1 MVFQEVAVN
10 APVNQ
15 LKMAII
21 GGGERCRSLLRI
33 LEAGKLTGMD
43 VEIVGVAD
51 INPDAA
57 GFVCA
62 REQSIFTTENYEDLF
77 TIPGL
82 ELIVNLT
89 GRIDVSG
96 EISAKKPDTVS
107 VLDSKASRLFQ
118 EIVKAV
124 LDSGEQIEAQKE
136 ELKLSHSFI
145 RTLAEVTVV
154 GAMVLD
160 LNNRVVWINKAALKG
175 SRLRREE
182 ALGKFCFQISH
193 NSSLPCDMDD
203 SFCPMKETL
212 KTGQSS
218 HAIHEHV
225 YDDRAVYCDVS
236 TFPLFNSKGEVA
248 QVLEVIRDITEE
260 LNDRVEQRTM
270 SIKKDLS
277 KLVQEDKMISLGKM
291 VASVAHE
298 INNPIGSI
306 INFNKYILRSIEKGG
321 PDENELEE
329 FKNYLELSIREAQRS
344 GKIVNNLLT
353 FSRQQPVESKRIN
366 LAELFNRIIAL
377 TRHKMELSNIHCSL
391 DLAEQDLAV
400 QGDYTQIQQCFTN
413 FVFNSIEAMP
423 NGGSL
428 TIRAGESEKQH
439 AVRVEITDSG
449 EGIPEEN
456 IDRIFEPFFST
467 KSDTSGVG
475 LGLSMVYGIIKEHRG
490 EIKVD
495 STPGQGTTFVVTLPS
510 AERETYQNE

>member
-1 MVFQEVAVN
+1 MSTTIN
-10 APVNQ
+10 K

-21 GGGERCRSLLRI
+21 GGGRRCRSLLKI
-33 LEAGKLTGMD
+33 LETGKLTGLQ
-43 VEIVGVAD
+43 VEIAGVAD

-57 GFVCA
+57 GVVYA
-62 REQSIFTTENYEDLF
+62 GKKSIFTTQNYEDLLS
-77 TIPGL
+77 IPGL
-82 ELIVNLT
+82 ELVINLT
-89 GRIDVSG
+89 GKVDLSND
-96 EISAKKPDTVS
+96 ISEKKPDSVS
-107 VLDSKASRLFQ
+107 ILNNKTSKLFQ

-160 LNNRVVWINKAALKG
+160 LNKRVIWINESALKG
-175 SRLRREE
+175 SRIRRDE

-193 NSSLPCDMDD
+193 NSSRACDMDN

-218 HAIHEHV
+218 HAIHEHI
-225 YDDRAVYCDVS
+225 YGDRPVYCDVS
-236 TFPLFNSKGEVA
+236 TFPLFNSHGEVA

-260 LNDRVEQRTM
+260 LNDRVEKRTM

-277 KLVQEDKMISLGKM
+277 RLVQEDKMISLGKM

-306 INFNKYILRSIEKGG
+306 INFNKYILRSIEKGV
-321 PDENELEE
+321 PDGNELEE
-329 FKNYLELSIREAQRS
+329 FKTYLELSIREAQRS
-344 GKIVNNLLT
+344 GMIVNNLLT
-353 FSRQQPVESKRIN
+353 FSRQQPMETKRID
-366 LAELFNRIIAL
+366 LSELFDRIVAL
-377 TRHKMELSNIHCSL
+377 TGHKMELSDIRCKLELEN
-391 DLAEQDLAV
+391 ENLAV
-400 QGDYTQIQQCFTN
+400 LGDYTQIQQCFTN
-413 FVFNSIEAMP
+413 FVFNSIDAMP
-423 NGGSL
+423 DGGEL
-428 TIRAGESEKQH
+428 AIRAGENAGEQT
-439 AVRVEITDSG
+439 VQVEITDTG

-475 LGLSMVYGIIKEHRG
+475 LGLSMVYGIIREHRG

-495 STPGQGTTFVVTLPS
+495 SVPGKGTTFVVTLPA
-510 AERETYQNE
+510 AEQEPLEKQ

>member
-1 MVFQEVAVN
+1 MSTTIN
-10 APVNQ
+10 K

-21 GGGERCRSLLRI
+21 GGGQRCRSLLKI
-33 LEAGKLTGMD
+33 LDTGKLTGLQ
-43 VEIVGVAD
+43 VEIAGVAD

-57 GFVCA
+57 GMVYA
-62 REQSIFTTENYEDLF
+62 GQKSIFTTENYEDLLS
-77 TIPGL
+77 IPGL
-82 ELIVNLT
+82 ELVINLT
-89 GRIDVSG
+89 GSVDLSR
-96 EISAKKPDTVS
+96 EISEKKPDSVS
-107 VLDSKASRLFQ
+107 ILNNKTSKLFQ

-160 LNNRVVWINKAALKG
+160 LNNRVIWINEAALKG
-175 SRLRREE
+175 SRLSREE

-193 NSSLPCDMDD
+193 NSSRPCDMDN

-212 KTGQSS
+212 RTGQSS
-218 HAIHEHV
+218 HAIHEHIFNG
-225 YDDRAVYCDVS
+225 RPVYCDVS

-260 LNDRVEQRTM
+260 LNERVEKRTM

-298 INNPIGSI
+298 INNPIASI
-306 INFNKYILRSIEKGG
+306 INFNKYILRSIENDV
-321 PDENELEE
+321 PDESELEE
-329 FKNYLELSIREAQRS
+329 FKTYLELSIREAQRS
-344 GKIVNNLLT
+344 GMIVNNLLT
-353 FSRQQPVESKRIN
+353 FSRQQPMESKRIC
-366 LAELFNRIIAL
+366 LCEIFDRIVAL
-377 TRHKMELSNIHCSL
+377 TRHKMELSDISWEL
-391 DLAEQDLAV
+391 DIPSPDLSV
-400 QGDYTQIQQCFTN
+400 WGDYTQIQQCFTN
-413 FVFNSIEAMP
+413 FVFNSMEAMP
-423 NGGSL
+423 QGGHL
-428 TIRAGESEKQH
+428 TIRAREESDQQK
-439 AVRVEITDSG
+439 VRVEITDTG
-449 EGIPEEN
+449 EGIRKEH

-490 EIKVD
+490 DIKVD
-495 STPGQGTTFVVTLPS
+495 SVPGQGTVFVVTLP
-510 AERETYQNE
+510 AVEPDK